1 VRAELIPILKDEF
14 ISVRKFP
21 ALTVCHENDLEK
33 IFSDDKTFLD
43 LIILNSKQ
51 NISENQKFLWN
62 KDIETM
68 VELPEYA
75 KYRLNQ
81 LLKDLKKSS
90 PNNYKQILQF
100 IINYMKFGTNES
112 LKKYSTTIDEMKFFS
127 NHFNCFIKIN
137 QTFNCSEIREIVPNF
152 SFLGKCNTFLF
163 KLREKFGPN
172 YELRFMN
179 NENILSITGQ
189 RPTLPHYLINR
200 LYIHSSE
207 SMPSLTHYDWT
218 SITFYA
224 DVEFSEYN
232 FKKLE
237 YPYDTHCRK
246 YNNKTRAECLN
257 ECYKREQIANKNCIK
272 NEELLFVLNVN
283 IAKNV
288 VFIALKTCKV

>member
-1 VRAELIPILKDEF
+1 
-14 ISVRKFP
+14 
-21 ALTVCHENDLEK
+21 
-33 IFSDDKTFLD
+33 
-43 LIILNSKQ
+43 
-51 NISENQKFLWN
+51 
-62 KDIETM
+62 
-68 VELPEYA
+68 
-75 KYRLNQ
+75 
-81 LLKDLKKSS
+81 
-90 PNNYKQILQF
+90 
-100 IINYMKFGTNES
+100 
-112 LKKYSTTIDEMKFFS
+112 
-127 NHFNCFIKIN
+127 
-137 QTFNCSEIREIVPNF
+137 
-152 SFLGKCNTFLF
+152 
-163 KLREKFGPN
+163 
-172 YELRFMN
+172 MN

-218 SITFYA
+218 PITYYTN
-224 DVEFSEYN
+224 VEFSEYN